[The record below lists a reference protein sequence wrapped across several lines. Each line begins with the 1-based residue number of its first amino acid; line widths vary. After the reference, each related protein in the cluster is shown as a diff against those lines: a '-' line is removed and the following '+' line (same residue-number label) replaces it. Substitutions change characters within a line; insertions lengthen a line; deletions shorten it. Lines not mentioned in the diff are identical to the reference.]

1 MTLQNPRRV
10 ILAAGGTGGHLFPAQ
25 ALAQELVARD
35 IDVLLITDQRGGG
48 FGDKL
53 SKVET
58 LRISAAG
65 IAGGGLLRKIKGVA
79 QLGVGYLQAR
89 KILKAKRPD
98 AVVGFGG
105 YPSVPTVLA
114 AAHLGRATVLHEQNA
129 VLGRANRLLAGRATA
144 IATSFDKVDA
154 VSSSDRHKI
163 VQTGNPV
170 RSAIAEV
177 GAAAYHAPEESASIR
192 LLVIGGSQGAKV
204 FNELLPAAIA
214 LLPEALRAR
223 LNVTQQVPGGE
234 IARVTENYDGCSVK
248 HDLAAFFKDMPERLK
263 AAHLV
268 VCRAGAST
276 VCELAA
282 AGRPAILVPY
292 PYATDDHQTANAQ
305 ALTEAGGGWLMPQS
319 SLTAEN
325 LAQRLSCL
333 LSTPALLVQ
342 ASQGALSCAQDN
354 AAGRLAD
361 LVCGTFQG
369 TAGKSFNAD
378 ESLNSGKSQA
388 QDTHGISGNEN
399 SNREATA

>member
-10 ILAAGGTGGHLFPAQ
+10 ILAAGGTGGHLFPAE
-25 ALAQELVARD
+25 ALAQELMARG
-35 IDVLLITDQRGGG
+35 IEVRLVTDQRGGG

-53 SKVET
+53 PGVET

-65 IAGGGLLRKIKGVA
+65 VAGGGLLRKVKGVA
-79 QLGVGYLQAR
+79 QLGLGYLQAR
-89 KILKAKRPD
+89 RILKAQAPD

-114 AAHLGRATVLHEQNA
+114 AAHLGHATILHEQNA

-154 VSSSDRHKI
+154 ISSGDRHKI
-163 VQTGNPV
+163 VKTGNPV
-170 RSAIAEV
+170 RAAIAEV
-177 GAAAYHAPEESASIR
+177 GATAYSAPEDSGPVQ

-214 LLPEALRAR
+214 LLSEEQRAR
-223 LNVTQQVPGGE
+223 LSVTQQVPGGE
-234 IARVTENYDGCSVK
+234 IEKVTASYDACGVN
-248 HDLAAFFKDMPERLK
+248 HDLAAFFSDMPARLK
-263 AAHLV
+263 AAHLM

-305 ALTEAGGGWLMPQS
+305 ALTGAGGGWLMPQS
-319 SLTAEN
+319 SLTAES
-325 LAQRLSCL
+325 LAQRLNCL
-333 LSTPALLVQ
+333 LTTPALLAQ
-342 ASQGALSCAQDN
+342 ASQGALSCAQTN
-354 AAGRLAD
+354 AAERLAD
-361 LVCGTFQG
+361 VVCGTFQG
-369 TAGKSFNAD
+369 TAGKNLNAD
-378 ESLNSGKSQA
+378 SDEA
-388 QDTHGISGNEN
+388 QDARTAGHKPN